1 MPRVIAV
8 ANQKGGVGKST
19 TTQNLGVALAERGHR
34 VLLVDLD
41 PQAALTVMCGVVPDR
56 DGGPS
61 LADCMAGK
69 VKAADLLQRPRPQ
82 VWLLP
87 GTLQLAAYEVRVAGA
102 KDRQDG

>member
-1 MPRVIAV
+1 MRERRGAPYTPPDMARVIAV

-19 TTQNLGVALAERGHR
+19 TTQNLGFALAERGRR

-41 PQAALTVMCGVVPDR
+41 PQAALTVMCGVMPDAN
-56 DGGPS
+56 GGAT

-69 VKAADLLQRPRPQ
+69 SRTADLLQRPRPQ

-87 GTLQLAAYEVRVAGA
+87 GS
-102 KDRQDG
+102 